1 MVRAPGCGP
10 GGRGFESHRPPHKKA
25 LARAS
30 AFFHEI
36 RLAASEMLLR
46 SVKYASYVMRFAREV
61 AKRSS
66 RCDRRAHPF
75 TISQGNDFTFAVRQI
90 LHRKCMDSNLFR
102 KTEEIFRTAWI
113 QKETVF
119 DRGLSLFCFLI
130 GRSVRFAWMRG
141 PVYRACFC
149 SRYCFGVRPY
159 SCLNIFTR
167 LLASQ
172 KPHSSAISDSLFPF
186 SSR

>member
-1 MVRAPGCGP
+1 MVSVAQLVRAPGCGP
-10 GGRGFESHRPPHKKA
+10 GGRGFESHRPPHKNA

-46 SVKYASYVMRFAREV
+46 SVKYASCVMRFAREV

-102 KTEEIFRTAWI
+102 KTEKSFVQPGYKKRQSSTE
-113 QKETVF
+113 
-119 DRGLSLFCFLI
+119 GCLFF
-130 GRSVRFAWMRG
+130 V
-141 PVYRACFC
+141 
-149 SRYCFGVRPY
+149 
-159 SCLNIFTR
+159 
-167 LLASQ
+167 
-172 KPHSSAISDSLFPF
+172 F
-186 SSR
+186 SSGEACGLRG

>member
-1 MVRAPGCGP
+1 MVGLAKLVIAPGCGP
-10 GGRGFESHRPPHKKA
+10 GGRGFESHRPPHKNA

-46 SVKYASYVMRFAREV
+46 SVKYASCVMRFAREV

-130 GRSVRFAWMRG
+130 GRSVRFA
-141 PVYRACFC
+141 
-149 SRYCFGVRPY
+149 
-159 SCLNIFTR
+159 
-167 LLASQ
+167 
-172 KPHSSAISDSLFPF
+172 
-186 SSR
+186 